1 MSNHI
6 KHIFFDLD
14 RTLWDFEKSAEQ
26 AFEKIFEKH
35 KLGDFGVPSGTAFH
49 DTYTI
54 HNERL
59 WDQYRKGEIKKE
71 VLRGLRF
78 NLTLKDFGIVNN
90 DLGEA
95 IGDDYVKIS
104 PLLVNLFPYAIEILE
119 YLKENYTLH
128 IITNG
133 FAEVQAV
140 KLRESKMKKYFD
152 QIITSEEAGVKKPD
166 PNIFT
171 FAFDKSGA
179 KPEESIMIGDDY
191 EVDIV
196 GAQNMN
202 MEQIFFDPYNLQPH
216 ASCSYRITNL
226 EEIKGI
232 L

>member
-1 MSNHI
+1 VNNHI

-26 AFEKIFEKH
+26 AFDKIHEKH
-35 KLGDFGVPSGTAFH
+35 NLINFGVPSGASFH
-49 DTYTI
+49 EAYTI

-59 WDQYRKGEIKKE
+59 WGQYRKGEIKKE
-71 VLRGLRF
+71 ILRGLRF

-95 IGDDYVKIS
+95 IGDDYVRIS
-104 PLLVNLFPYAIEILE
+104 PMLVNLFPYAIEILE
-119 YLKENYTLH
+119 YLQKKYTLH

-140 KLRESKMKKYFD
+140 KLHESKMRKYFD
-152 QIITSEEAGVKKPD
+152 QIITSEEAGVKKPE
-166 PNIFT
+166 PKIFR
-171 FAFDKSGA
+171 FAFDSSGA

-191 EVDIV
+191 EVDIL
-196 GAQNMN
+196 GAINMD
-202 MEQIFFDPYNLQPH
+202 MEQIFFDPYGLQPN
-216 ASCSYRITNL
+216 AICSHRITNL
-226 EEIKGI
+226 EEIKEI